1 MGKKRSKSRSRSR
14 GAAKE
19 KRGKSRSRSAS
30 RSRGRSAERRDKDK
44 DKEKDKAAATKK
56 RDRSA
61 SSSSG
66 KSSEDEEEM
75 KEFLLS
81 TDMPEDQM
89 LVKMMGFSAFDST
102 KGKDHSGADLSDVK
116 RATKRQYR
124 QYMNRRGGFNRPLDA
139 LVLIPISASPKS
151 TGSRLLVETC

>member
-1 MGKKRSKSRSRSR
+1 MGRHKSRARSADR
-14 GAAKE
+14 KGAE
-19 KRGKSRSRSAS
+19 KRRA
-30 RSRGRSAERRDKDK
+30 
-44 DKEKDKAAATKK
+44 
-56 RDRSA
+56 RSA

-66 KSSEDEEEM
+66 KSSNDDDLEM

-102 KGKDHSGADLSDVK
+102 KGKDHSGSDLSDVK

-139 LVLIPISASPKS
+139 AF
-151 TGSRLLVETC
+151 

>member
-1 MGKKRSKSRSRSR
+1 MG
-14 GAAKE
+14 
-19 KRGKSRSRSAS
+19 
-30 RSRGRSAERRDKDK
+30 SRGRSAERKGKD
-44 DKEKDKAAATKK
+44 DKEKK
-56 RDRSA
+56 RARSD
-61 SSSSG
+61 SSSDG
-66 KSSEDEEEM
+66 KSSDDEEEEM

-102 KGKDHSGADLSDVK
+102 KGKDHSGSDLSDVK

-139 LVLIPISASPKS
+139 AF
-151 TGSRLLVETC
+151 

>member
-1 MGKKRSKSRSRSR
+1 MGRKARADSSESESEDDDRRRKDKKKKDEKRKRSRSR
-14 GAAKE
+14 GKE
-19 KRGKSRSRSAS
+19 KRGRRSRSRSNRKAGGARA
-30 RSRGRSAERRDKDK
+30 RSM
-44 DKEKDKAAATKK
+44 
-56 RDRSA
+56 
-61 SSSSG
+61 SSSIS

-102 KGKDHSGADLSDVK
+102 QGKDHSASDLSDVK

-139 LVLIPISASPKS
+139 AF
-151 TGSRLLVETC
+151 

>member
-1 MGKKRSKSRSRSR
+1 MGRKARADSSSGSESDDDRRKDKKKREEKKKRSRSRSR
-14 GAAKE
+14 GGKE
-19 KRGKSRSRSAS
+19 R
-30 RSRGRSAERRDKDK
+30 RGRSAERKP
-44 DKEKDKAAATKK
+44 AAADK
-56 RDRSA
+56 RRGRSA

-89 LVKMMGFSAFDST
+89 LVKMMGFSAFDSS
-102 KGKDHSGADLSDVK
+102 KGKDHSTSDLSDVK

-139 LVLIPISASPKS
+139 AF
-151 TGSRLLVETC
+151 

>member
-1 MGKKRSKSRSRSR
+1 MGRKAARESSSESEDRKPRGGKDKDKKREKDAKGGRKEKRSRSR
-14 GAAKE
+14 GGAKA
-19 KRGKSRSRSAS
+19 R
-30 RSRGRSAERRDKDK
+30 RGRSPSKSQERR
-44 DKEKDKAAATKK
+44 
-56 RDRSA
+56 RGRSA

-66 KSSEDEEEM
+66 RSSDDEEDM

-89 LVKMMGFSAFDST
+89 MVKMMGFSAFDST
-102 KGKDHSGADLSDVK
+102 KGKDHSASDLGDVK

-139 LVLIPISASPKS
+139 
-151 TGSRLLVETC
+151 G

>member
-1 MGKKRSKSRSRSR
+1 MIQRKSAAPRTGRNATRRRSAAAAAAA
-14 GAAKE
+14 GAGNAAAAE
-19 KRGKSRSRSAS
+19 KR
-30 RSRGRSAERRDKDK
+30 RGRSV
-44 DKEKDKAAATKK
+44 
-56 RDRSA
+56 
-61 SSSSG
+61 SSSSA

-124 QYMNRRGGFNRPLDA
+124 QYMNRRG
-139 LVLIPISASPKS
+139 
-151 TGSRLLVETC
+151 

>member
-1 MGKKRSKSRSRSR
+1 M
-14 GAAKE
+14 
-19 KRGKSRSRSAS
+19 KRGKERK
-30 RSRGRSAERRDKDK
+30 RSRGRSPPRGGERR
-44 DKEKDKAAATKK
+44 
-56 RDRSA
+56 RGRSA
-61 SSSSG
+61 SSSAS

-102 KGKDHSGADLSDVK
+102 KNKDHSGSDLSDVK

-139 LVLIPISASPKS
+139 AF
-151 TGSRLLVETC
+151 

>member
-1 MGKKRSKSRSRSR
+1 MGRTARADSSSESEDEGRRKQDKKKKDDKKKLSRSRSR
-14 GAAKE
+14 GKE
-19 KRGKSRSRSAS
+19 RRKSRA
-30 RSRGRSAERRDKDK
+30 RSAERRGGGGGRR
-44 DKEKDKAAATKK
+44 A
-56 RDRSA
+56 RSA
-61 SSSSG
+61 SSSSA

-89 LVKMMGFSAFDST
+89 LVKMKGFSAFDST
-102 KGKDHSGADLSDVK
+102 KGKDHSGSDLSDVK

-139 LVLIPISASPKS
+139 AF
-151 TGSRLLVETC
+151 

>member
-1 MGKKRSKSRSRSR
+1 MIKKDKKGGGRRSKT
-14 GAAKE
+14 
-19 KRGKSRSRSAS
+19 RSRSAD
-30 RSRGRSAERRDKDK
+30 RRGGGDKEKRRGRSE
-44 DKEKDKAAATKK
+44 
-56 RDRSA
+56 
-61 SSSSG
+61 SSESR
-66 KSSEDEEEM
+66 SSEDEDEM

-102 KGKDHSGADLSDVK
+102 KGKDHSGSDLSDVK

-139 LVLIPISASPKS
+139 AF
-151 TGSRLLVETC
+151 

>member
-1 MGKKRSKSRSRSR
+1 MGRKGRDADDSSDDSGDERRAKDKDKDKKKREEKKTKRSRSRSR
-14 GAAKE
+14 GDKPKE
-19 KRGKSRSRSAS
+19 KERRGK
-30 RSRGRSAERRDKDK
+30 SRGRSAERKP
-44 DKEKDKAAATKK
+44 AAPEKK
-56 RDRSA
+56 RGRSA

-89 LVKMMGFSAFDST
+89 LVKMMGFSAFDSS
-102 KGKDHSGADLSDVK
+102 KGRDHSTSDLSDVK

-139 LVLIPISASPKS
+139 AF
-151 TGSRLLVETC
+151 

>member
-1 MGKKRSKSRSRSR
+1 MGRKARADDSSESEDDGKHRARRRKDDKKKEEKKKRSRSRSR
-14 GAAKE
+14 GKE
-19 KRGKSRSRSAS
+19 RRKSRPRSAG
-30 RSRGRSAERRDKDK
+30 RG
-44 DKEKDKAAATKK
+44 
-56 RDRSA
+56 RSA
-61 SSSSG
+61 SSSSA
-66 KSSEDEEEM
+66 KSSDDEEEM

-102 KGKDHSGADLSDVK
+102 KGKDHSGSDLSDVK

-139 LVLIPISASPKS
+139 AF
-151 TGSRLLVETC
+151 